1 MTARTGVIVV
11 AGGSGRRLGGD
22 VPKQFRL
29 LGGMP
34 VLARTINALA
44 AALPGAPIVA
54 VLPEAHIAY
63 WRNLAA
69 RFDVAR
75 HTVAAGGAERFH
87 SVRNGLAALPE
98 TVELIAVHDGVRPM
112 ASAELIRRTTE
123 AAATHGAAVP

>member
-54 VLPEAHIAY
+54 VLP
-63 WRNLAA
+63 
-69 RFDVAR
+69 
-75 HTVAAGGAERFH
+75 
-87 SVRNGLAALPE
+87 
-98 TVELIAVHDGVRPM
+98 
-112 ASAELIRRTTE
+112 
-123 AAATHGAAVP
+123 